1 MHLYKVAG
9 DRNIADLGTKAY
21 AAAALENL
29 DDLGFLQRKMSKS
42 GWSDS
47 ESSEWATVGAVRQGD
62 TDLDLEC
69 LRCIQETMKTLNE
82 IVKSLGQATK
92 DKTRSSRA
100 ANGKRDPVLRTAT
113 QVLCRS

>member
-1 MHLYKVAG
+1 M
-9 DRNIADLGTKAY
+9 
-21 AAAALENL
+21 
-29 DDLGFLQRKMSKS
+29 GFRQRRLSKS

-47 ESSEWATVGAVRQGD
+47 DSSEWATVGAVRQGD

-92 DKTRSSRA
+92 DKMRSSRA
-100 ANGKRDPVLRTAT
+100 AKGKRET
-113 QVLCRS
+113 